1 MMYCWLVISPNQ
13 EGRVRER
20 RLFARYQQTR
30 DREAHEALVAE
41 FLPLARQIARRYQ
54 RGGEPLED
62 LVQVASVGLLKAIDR
77 FDHRRPTAFSSFAVP
92 TIAGEL
98 RRHFRDKGWWLRV
111 PRELQELTIR
121 VQAVA
126 DELEPALR
134 RAPTADEI
142 AQHLG
147 ISAEEVLEAR
157 HAAGAHRAISLDGPV
172 DHGEP
177 DTQWVDTIGS
187 EDPAYDVAEA
197 AVIVEHLMSSLSSR
211 EREILRLRF
220 FDDLTQSEIGAH
232 VGLSQMHVSRVIRQ
246 AVEQLR
252 DAA

>member
-1 MMYCWLVISPNQ
+1 VLPPSKQ
-13 EGRVRER
+13 SRVRER
-20 RLFARYQQTR
+20 RLFARYQQTG
-30 DREAHEALVAE
+30 DRQAHEALVE
-41 FLPLARQIARRYQ
+41 QFLPLARQIARRYQ
-54 RGGEPLED
+54 RGGEPLDD

-111 PRELQELTIR
+111 PRDLQELSIR
-121 VQAVA
+121 VQGVA
-126 DELEPALR
+126 DELAPALR
-134 RAPTADEI
+134 RSPTTDEI

-157 HAAGAHRAISLDGPV
+157 HAAGSHRALSLDGPR
-172 DHGEP
+172 DHLEA
-177 DTQWVDTIGS
+177 DRRWADAVGS
-187 EDPAYDVAEA
+187 EDPGYDRAEDA
-197 AVIVEHLMSSLSSR
+197 ASVERLMSVLSSR

-220 FDDLTQSEIGAH
+220 FDDLTQAEIGAQ
-232 VGLSQMHVSRVIRQ
+232 VGLSQMHVSRMIRQ

-252 DAA
+252 AAA